1 MPDAADFAPTLR
13 PAGLADAP
21 AMAAIL
27 NGIIAE
33 GDKTAIPGPVT
44 EADIARYYLTGP
56 DCRGCTLAL
65 IDGRPVGFQALASH
79 YLLAHPGW
87 ADIGSFIAA
96 PARGTGT
103 GRALWAATRVLAR
116 SRGVPRLRA
125 VIRSVNTGALAYY
138 RACGFARPAV
148 TLPAVT
154 LPDDI
159 DIPLPD
165 RTVLF
170 CDL

>member
-1 MPDAADFAPTLR
+1 MPDSAALAPILR
-13 PAGLADAP
+13 SAGLADAP
-21 AMAAIL
+21 AMAVIL

-44 EADIARYYLTGP
+44 EGDIARYYLTGP

-65 IDGRPVGFQALASH
+65 LGGHPVGFQALDSH
-79 YLLAHPGW
+79 YLRAHPGW

-103 GRALWAATRVLAR
+103 GRALWAATRLLAR
-116 SRGVPRLRA
+116 RQGVPHLRA
-125 VIRSVNTGALAYY
+125 VIRSVNTGAQAYY
-138 RACGFARPAV
+138 RACGFARPAA
-148 TLPAVT
+148 P
-154 LPDDI
+154 LPDEI